1 MMISSTTSMILLC
14 TINVLLLHNAV
25 NTNKVTDENQS
36 DEIEYNELDP
46 ETSIASKSF
55 HLTTRVFNAFP
66 KPDVSAFVLFEHDRI
81 SRLHYGQLSVINA
94 TLEPHSD
101 FIIQFREM
109 PTDSKYS
116 HHQFHT
122 TSTVFLLGRFHIIIL
137 LVLFLCV
144 SNFNHSSLQ
153 YNPDYIT
160 LYTILHIKSN

>member
-1 MMISSTTSMILLC
+1 MISSTTSMILLC

-25 NTNKVTDENQS
+25 NTNEVTDEDRS

-66 KPDVSAFVLFEHDRI
+66 KPDISAFVLFEHDRI

-109 PTDSKYS
+109 PTDSKYI
-116 HHQFHT
+116 HHHSHT
-122 TSTVFLLGRFHIIIL
+122 TLIWNYQQSFYLDYFTLLFFLF
-137 LVLFLCV
+137 FLCV
-144 SNFNHSSLQ
+144 SNLNLPCCSISV
-153 YNPDYIT
+153 
-160 LYTILHIKSN
+160 

>member
-1 MMISSTTSMILLC
+1 MMISSTTSVILLC

-25 NTNKVTDENQS
+25 NTNEITDEDQS
-36 DEIEYNELDP
+36 DEIEYSEL
-46 ETSIASKSF
+46 ETSIASKAF

-109 PTDSKYS
+109 PTDSKYI
-116 HHQFHT
+116 HHQQ
-122 TSTVFLLGRFHIIIL
+122 L
-137 LVLFLCV
+137 
-144 SNFNHSSLQ
+144 
-153 YNPDYIT
+153 
-160 LYTILHIKSN
+160 

>member
-25 NTNKVTDENQS
+25 NTNEVTDKDQS
-36 DEIEYNELDP
+36 DEIEYSELDP

-55 HLTTRVFNAFP
+55 HLMTRVFNAFP

-109 PTDSKYS
+109 PTDSKYI
-116 HHQFHT
+116 HHQFRT
-122 TSTVFLLGRFHIIIL
+122 TLIWNYQQSYDFILLFFLFFFCVCQILIISCCSIIL
-137 LVLFLCV
+137 MTLHYTL
-144 SNFNHSSLQ
+144 S
-153 YNPDYIT
+153 YI
-160 LYTILHIKSN
+160 